1 MGILGI
7 RNRTE
12 NWKTAHSFAP
22 FFTNKAARAALAD
35 RLLEPLEE
43 NPEVEVGTVKI
54 ELFWYGIRDYR
65 EQQRGRETELTP
77 QNLAERYCRLFSN
90 PDKLDLHRQID
101 EIDKHDTI
109 TTRNYNVS
117 IADWKDRL
125 WTNLNNTEIDIIV
138 KTSKHLFI
146 GEAKHETTGFD
157 SDKERFLM
165 HQLIREYVTARILV
179 DCHKPDMEVVP
190 FVVVDAPEQLREPLK
205 HIDQIGF
212 LRDQGWLKKENV
224 LSWKCIEKL
233 ASSGANNG

>member
-22 FFTNKAARAALAD
+22 FFTNESALAALAN
-35 RLLEPLEE
+35 RLLAPLEDGLK
-43 NPEVEVGTVKI
+43 VEVGTVKI

-65 EQQRGRETELTP
+65 EQQRGRETKLTP

-90 PDKLDLHRQID
+90 PDKLDLHRQI
-101 EIDKHDTI
+101 EEVDKDTI

-117 IADWKDRL
+117 TANWKDRL

-157 SDKERFLM
+157 ADKERFLM
-165 HQLIREYVTARILV
+165 HQLIREYVMARILV
-179 DCHKPDMEVVP
+179 DCHEPDMEVVP
-190 FVVVDAPEQLREPLK
+190 FVVVNAPEQLREPLK
-205 HIDQIGF
+205 HIDQISF
-212 LRDQGWLKKENV
+212 LRHQGWLKEKNI
-224 LSWKCIEKL
+224 LSWDCIDEIAKS
-233 ASSGANNG
+233 APADN